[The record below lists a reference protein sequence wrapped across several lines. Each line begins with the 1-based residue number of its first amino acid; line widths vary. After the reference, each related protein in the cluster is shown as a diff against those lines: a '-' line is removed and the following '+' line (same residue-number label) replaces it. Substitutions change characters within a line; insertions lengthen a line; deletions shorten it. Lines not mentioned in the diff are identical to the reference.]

1 MGIRGWVKRNKGE
14 NMPQGEEIKTTIEI
28 KPNKQLLDAD
38 YIFETLIYRIRLAEG
53 EKRSIVPYQANAKK
67 IFEKM
72 CLRGGLHDSEWENV
86 MNELGMKQAEWQL
99 LIRRLKKAGMI
110 KKEKHIFR
118 PNTTYLRHIENLAN
132 TLHRYLMDMG
142 VKIS

>member
-1 MGIRGWVKRNKGE
+1 MPKGTE
-14 NMPQGEEIKTTIEI
+14 TKTTIEI
-28 KPNKQLLDAD
+28 KPNEQLLDAD
-38 YIFETLIYRIRLAEG
+38 YIFETLIYRIRPAKG
-53 EKRSIVPYQANAKK
+53 ENKSIATYRTNARK

-72 CLRGGLHDSEWENV
+72 CQPGGLHDSEWKSV
-86 MNELGMKQAEWQL
+86 MKELEMKQQEWQL

-132 TLHRYLMDMG
+132 TLHKYLMDMG
-142 VKIS
+142 VRIS